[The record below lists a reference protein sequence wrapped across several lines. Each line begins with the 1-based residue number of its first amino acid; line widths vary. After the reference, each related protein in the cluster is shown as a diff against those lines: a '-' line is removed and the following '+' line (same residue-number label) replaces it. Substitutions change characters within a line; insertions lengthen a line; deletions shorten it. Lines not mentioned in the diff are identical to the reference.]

1 MGTTLAS
8 TQIRNTYSGL
18 LKTADNST
26 VGGALKTVSDGAG
39 NDTALSLSSSEVNVN
54 SLSIESVP
62 ANAALTKMLMWND
75 STKDVQYRNYNP
87 TGVNSF
93 NATSFNTGGGGATV
107 QIDASTAVLTINA
120 GSNIQVTGSG
130 SSITIDTSLGDA
142 AENVNFAM
150 TENTESD
157 GAGDF
162 YTEIVH
168 TFTDYQGNDTV
179 STIRGSNGV
188 DITSA
193 PNTQGGRDFTID
205 AGRAYWKVDRPSLG
219 GTYINPF
226 SGSSSG
232 DAALMSSM
240 DLTDV
245 TAYDLLVVADMT
257 QIDSQ
262 LNSIQDRT
270 ITLPPPYPGRKIKVV
285 CSSVPSSASFSTMSL
300 PIRFTAANVSQKDD
314 TVRQTKFF
322 GRAVLIESNGNTS
335 TRTYRIDNPGT
346 SGARDFLYFQDVTNP
361 GSSPGTS
368 TTSLGL
374 GIGTTFD
381 LFGID
386 DTYYMVDARV
396 YAYYDVEVDGNDI
409 IQDGT

>member
-26 VGGALKTVSDGAG
+26 VGGTLKTVSDGAG
-39 NDTALSLSSSEVNVN
+39 NDTALRLSSSEVNAA
-54 SLSIESVP
+54 SLSIEAVP
-62 ANAALTKMLMWND
+62 SNPAATKMLMWNS
-75 STKDVQYRNYNP
+75 STKDVQYRDYNP
-87 TGVNSF
+87 TGVSQF
-93 NATSFNTGGGGATV
+93 NATSFTGGSGGATV
-107 QIDASTAVLTINA
+107 QIDASTAILTINA

-157 GAGDF
+157 GAGNF

-188 DITSA
+188 DISSV
-193 PNTQGGRDFTID
+193 PNTEGGRDFTID

-219 GTYINPF
+219 GTYINSF
-226 SGSSSG
+226 SGSGSS
-232 DAALMSSM
+232 DAALMASM

-270 ITLPPPYPGRKIKVV
+270 IILPPPYPGRKIKVV
-285 CSSVPSSASFSTMSL
+285 CSSVPSSSTFSTMSL
-300 PIRFTAANVSQKDD
+300 PIRFMSANVSEKDD

-322 GRAVLIESNGNTS
+322 GRTVLIESNGNTS
-335 TRTYRIDNPGT
+335 TKTYSVANPGT
-346 SGARDFLYFQDVTNP
+346 SGAKDYIYFQDVTDP
-361 GSSPGTS
+361 GSSATNS
-368 TTSLGL
+368 TTRLGL
-374 GIGTTFD
+374 GIGTNFD
-381 LFGID
+381 LFGVD

-396 YAYYDVEVDGNDI
+396 YAYYDVEVAGNDI
-409 IQDGT
+409 LQNGS